1 MESLEDY
8 VSGLNLRDY
17 SMTTPWKVNV
27 SAGTTVGNMLAL
39 GAEYE
44 YQDYSSTRMRY
55 DNDEKIYYQNGN
67 IKEDLRGVH
76 TVRVGM
82 EARLLPEFSVR
93 AGYNYSSA
101 PFRVSAYKAL
111 DYNDMRTDVDYTNT
125 FERNTVTV
133 GLGYSGN
140 VFFADLAYKY
150 DTYKSEFYAFSA
162 DALKP
167 VKTDNNRHQVLLT
180 MGVRF

>member
-1 MESLEDY
+1 
-8 VSGLNLRDY
+8 
-17 SMTTPWKVNV
+17 
-27 SAGTTVGNMLAL
+27 
-39 GAEYE
+39 
-44 YQDYSSTRMRY
+44 
-55 DNDEKIYYQNGN
+55 
-67 IKEDLRGVH
+67 
-76 TVRVGM
+76 M
-82 EARLLPEFSVR
+82 EARLAPSFSVR
-93 AGYNYSSA
+93 AGYNYTSA
-101 PFRVSAYKAL
+101 PFRKTAYKAL

-150 DTYKSEFYAFSA
+150 DMYKSEFYAFSA
-162 DALKP
+162 DALQP